1 MKKIFVI
8 ISCFLFIFIS
18 IFVIQS
24 SLASEVSANF
34 TNGYAVVKNNNSYFY
49 RYTLDNPAVNNKYF
63 LLEKSYF
70 VKILENV
77 DDYFYKAEYNGIK
90 GYVKKIDVE
99 FVEEIPENPYLCN
112 ITFDVYSG
120 SSVELRTEPSTE
132 NGIGSIITTL
142 PSGLKNLNY
151 FGKLTGE
158 ESIKGLG
165 NIWIYC
171 SYLTPENE
179 EIFGYIYSPLTVNL
193 SPINENSEQLTVVS
207 VNDYFPL
214 NSLLYLSLSTK
225 NLIIIAITIP
235 SLYIAYLFIKPTK
248 ILKE

>member
-1 MKKIFVI
+1 MKKIFI
-8 ISCFLFIFIS
+8 IIACFLFIFIS
-18 IFVIQS
+18 IFVVQS
-24 SLASEVSANF
+24 SITSEVNANS

-70 VKILENV
+70 VKVLENS
-77 DDYFYKAEYNGIK
+77 DEIFYKAEYNGIK
-90 GYVKKIDVE
+90 GYVKKSDVE
-99 FVEEIPENPYLCN
+99 IVEEIPENPFLN
-112 ITFDVYSG
+112 EISFDIYSG
-120 SSVELRTEPSTE
+120 SSVEIRTEPSTE

-142 PSGLKNLNY
+142 PSGFKNLNY
-151 FGKLTGE
+151 YGKLTGE

-171 SYLTPENE
+171 SYLTSEE
-179 EIFGYIYSPLTVNL
+179 KEIFGYVYSPLTVNL
-193 SPINENSEQLTVVS
+193 SPINENGENLTPVS
-207 VNDYFPL
+207 VSDYIGF

-235 SLYIAYLFIKPTK
+235 CLYIAYLFVKPTK